1 MTDPNASP
9 ASGAPLSAPL
19 AEAAKP
25 GFQLPVDPFRALDA
39 VVRHARQILIVAAV
53 VAQVLALLAFL
64 RVRDQYVAAVQLIRQ
79 EPPNAFRVSESGEAF
94 KPRALTVQTV
104 LSLMKSNT
112 LLQRVSAKLKGAITP
127 GELLRSLNIVA
138 EKNTEIIR
146 VEFKT
151 AAGSETAARVINA
164 YVGEVVALTREMQSD
179 EATVVNRFLKQQIA
193 RSDEE
198 LRRIGLEIQ
207 AFSREAKFLSAD
219 KEIDAALR
227 RVSEIELKFE
237 GTRIEFESIAVRIA
251 ATEAELAK
259 HSPSAAKL
267 QSARDELS
275 SLLTRLTDE
284 NPLVKEQRARIAALE
299 KQAAEAPAG
308 PMAFPQKG
316 ENGVAENLFLSLVQ
330 LRAQQKSLAEQTRML
345 DELRKNLTKE
355 LGELPEKEQ
364 RFARLRARQQSVET
378 ARLMM
383 AGRQREAELFEE
395 NALGYYRIMAAA
407 GADDVEV
414 LSRWRKIFLA
424 LGAGLVLGLGGAA
437 VWFAW
442 RATRDGVLRSPADF
456 SRVVGQPVLATL
468 PEGVTTATAREAW
481 AFRTWTT
488 LRNRLAL
495 GDGGLVC
502 GWLAPAPGVAGP
514 LLDLFGRAAAQRGAQ
529 AIMLAHFEAVESP
542 LLDQVL
548 AQPADVLPLLET
560 DPLLHVHIPGD
571 FAWDAARRKA
581 WRQAEALWREY
592 GIVVF
597 LEITRPEE
605 PESVLLAEQLPQV
618 VCLGRSGEAREE
630 DFAHL
635 LVPYQTGECQLRGVA
650 VDRAP
655 LLRPRWLV
663 ERFGVLLASAALG
676 LGALVFPPTTCAETL
691 PARSSAVRPKRA
703 AWQEKLTLGAGDIVR
718 ISVYGHPELG
728 QPEVTLGADG
738 RITFLNVNGFPAA
751 GLTIDELRE
760 RLTREVSRYYQN
772 ARVVVAPVAF
782 LSKRV
787 YVLGKVVNK
796 GAIVLER
803 PLTILEAVAEAGG
816 LETGLYQQNT
826 VELADLPRSLLVR
839 KGKRLPVDFEKLFM
853 KGDQS
858 QNLALEPDDY
868 IFFPSSNTNEFH
880 LLGAVARPG
889 TQGLTGGSSVISA
902 LSVAGGFTDRAWR
915 RRILVV
921 RGSLTQ
927 PKAFIVDLDAILA
940 GRSPDFRIEP
950 RDLIYVADRPW
961 AKVEDLLSVAM
972 NAFTQAAVASWTG
985 ANIGPIIKRPLIP
998 SP

>member
-1 MTDPNASP
+1 MTDPQASP
-9 ASGAPLSAPL
+9 AADPPP
-19 AEAAKP
+19 AAGKP
-25 GFQLPVDPFRALDA
+25 GFGLPFDPFRALDA
-39 VVRHARQILIVAAV
+39 VVRQARLMLIVAV
-53 VAQVLALLAFL
+53 VAAQVLGLLAFL

-112 LLQRVSAKLKGAITP
+112 LLQRVSAKLKGAVTP
-127 GELLRSLNIVA
+127 SELLRNSNILA

-151 AAGSETAARVINA
+151 AAGAETAARVINA

-179 EATVVNRFLKQQIA
+179 EATVVNRYLKQQIA

-237 GTRIEFESIAVRIA
+237 STRIEFESIAVRIA

-275 SLLTRLTDE
+275 NLLTRLTDE
-284 NPLVKEQRARIAALE
+284 NPLVKEQRARVAALE

-330 LRAQQKSLAEQTRML
+330 LKAQQKSLGEQTRML

-364 RFARLRARQQSVET
+364 RFARLRARQQSVEM

-414 LSRWRKIFLA
+414 FSRWKKIFLA
-424 LGAGLVLGLGGAA
+424 LGAGFVLGLGGATA
-437 VWFAW
+437 WFAW
-442 RATRDGVLRSPADF
+442 RGALDGVLRSPADF
-456 SRVVGQPVLATL
+456 ARVVGQPVLAVL
-468 PEGVTTATAREAW
+468 PEGVVSETARDAW

-488 LRNRLAL
+488 LRHRLAL
-495 GDGGLVC
+495 GDCGAAC
-502 GWLAPAPGVAGP
+502 GWLAPLPGLAAP
-514 LLDLFGRAAAQRGAQ
+514 LLDLFGRAATQRGAR
-529 AIMLAHFEAVESP
+529 AIVLAHFENVQSP
-542 LLDQVL
+542 VLDEVL
-548 AQPADVLPLLET
+548 ARPAEVLPLLET
-560 DPLLHVHIPGD
+560 DPLLHVQIPAD
-571 FAWDAARRKA
+571 FAWDATRRAA
-581 WRQAEALWREY
+581 WRQAEALWREHAQAL
-592 GIVVF
+592 VF
-597 LEITRPEE
+597 LEITHPEE

-618 VCLGRSGEAREE
+618 VCVGRSGKVRAAE
-630 DFAHL
+630 FAHL
-635 LVPYQTGECQLRGVA
+635 LTPYQIGECALRGVA

-663 ERFGVLLASAALG
+663 ERFGTVLVAFTLG
-676 LGALVFPPTTCAETL
+676 LGGLALPPAALAETV
-691 PARSSAVRPKRA
+691 PAPAARLRQKRA
-703 AWQEKLTLGAGDIVR
+703 PWLEKLTLGAGDIVR

-728 QPEVTLGADG
+728 LPEVTIGADG
-738 RITFLNVNGFPAA
+738 RIAFLNVNGFPAA

-760 RLTREVSRYYQN
+760 RLTREVARYYQN
-772 ARVVVAPVAF
+772 ARVVIAPVAF

-787 YVLGKVVNK
+787 FVLGKVVNK
-796 GAIVLER
+796 GAVLLER

-839 KGKRLPVDFEKLFM
+839 KGKRLPVDFEKLFL
-853 KGDQS
+853 KGDQTH
-858 QNLALEPDDY
+858 NLALEPDDY
-868 IFFPSSNTNEFH
+868 LFFPSSNTNEFH

-915 RRILVV
+915 KRILVV

-927 PKAFIVDLDAILA
+927 PKAFVVDLDGILA
-940 GRSPDFRIEP
+940 GQAPDFRIEP